1 MKSKTFYGNGLTS
14 DALQYQFY
22 IFFKQVQGHFS
33 ISWDGYLF
41 MNRIKLTNVL
51 FFISA

>member
-14 DALQYQFY
+14 SLLTFY

-41 MNRIKLTNVL
+41 MDRIKLTNVL